1 MIQGP
6 FFQFT
11 IDSLTL
17 SHLVINYIIYII
29 NLTYMYILYTP
40 FDPQY
45 MKILKWNDNS
55 WKGKNIVIF
64 LMSFQ
69 EGKKKKKKKPYQNLF
84 NGKCVLNQWNHPV
97 PTLVRGGSSIWAM
110 AHWQNVIYL
119 ILEVNTTFNKNLVCL
134 LGGKKRD
141 ANNIGNWSST
151 FGKFHILVNLKY
163 KRFSSIAEQDNFYN
177 TWGIWSNVCF
187 VNSVLPN
194 NTTHTHTHKV

>member
-6 FFQFT
+6 FFQLT

-69 EGKKKKKKKPYQNLF
+69 EGKKKKPYQNLF

-134 LGGKKRD
+134 LGGKKERC
-141 ANNIGNWSST
+141 
-151 FGKFHILVNLKY
+151 
-163 KRFSSIAEQDNFYN
+163 E
-177 TWGIWSNVCF
+177 
-187 VNSVLPN
+187 
-194 NTTHTHTHKV
+194 